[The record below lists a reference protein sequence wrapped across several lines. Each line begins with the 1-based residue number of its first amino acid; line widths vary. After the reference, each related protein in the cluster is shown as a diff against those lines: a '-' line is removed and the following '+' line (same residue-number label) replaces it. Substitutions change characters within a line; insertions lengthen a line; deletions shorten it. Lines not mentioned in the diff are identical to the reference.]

1 VNPIVTIS
9 GGGIIGNYISL
20 RLNKSNI
27 GSIIIEKSF
36 EDNHKNKNIRTLT
49 LNPFSKKLLD
59 DIGINIP
66 LAQIKNINVF
76 DGDGSGKIDFSA
88 KEVDEENLSYVAF
101 FDELQEE
108 LQKKEELKTYF
119 GTQIEKI
126 NSDDSSGLSEIYLS
140 NNKIIKTKFI
150 AGCEGRGSK
159 VAKLASLTEI
169 EGNYKQTAITF
180 TVKCKLSDKG
190 KAHQIFSEKGI
201 FAIMPVPSNELG
213 STHTVVWSVD
223 NERLNESDIK
233 SYVAEN
239 ISYFEKKLVS
249 DIEINSDVLSF
260 KLFNHHFKN
269 YISGPTVLIGDAAHS
284 IHPLAGQGINL
295 GFADADAFCEE
306 IIKGYEKSINIDQRL
321 VLKKYE
327 IRRKNMNL
335 LMLKSMDFFVNIFRS
350 ENLYLK
356 LLRNIGLSNV
366 NKNQFLKRFFINH
379 ASGKNKI

>member
-1 VNPIVTIS
+1 MNPIVTIS

-140 NNKIIKTKFI
+140 NNDMIKTKFI
-150 AGCEGRGSK
+150 AGCDGRKSR
-159 VAKLASLTEI
+159 VAKLASLDEI
-169 EGNYKQTAITF
+169 EGNYNQTAITF
-180 TVKCKLSDKG
+180 TVK
-190 KAHQIFSEKGI
+190 
-201 FAIMPVPSNELG
+201 
-213 STHTVVWSVD
+213 
-223 NERLNESDIK
+223 
-233 SYVAEN
+233 
-239 ISYFEKKLVS
+239 
-249 DIEINSDVLSF
+249 
-260 KLFNHHFKN
+260 
-269 YISGPTVLIGDAAHS
+269 
-284 IHPLAGQGINL
+284 
-295 GFADADAFCEE
+295 
-306 IIKGYEKSINIDQRL
+306 
-321 VLKKYE
+321 
-327 IRRKNMNL
+327 
-335 LMLKSMDFFVNIFRS
+335 
-350 ENLYLK
+350 
-356 LLRNIGLSNV
+356 
-366 NKNQFLKRFFINH
+366 
-379 ASGKNKI
+379 